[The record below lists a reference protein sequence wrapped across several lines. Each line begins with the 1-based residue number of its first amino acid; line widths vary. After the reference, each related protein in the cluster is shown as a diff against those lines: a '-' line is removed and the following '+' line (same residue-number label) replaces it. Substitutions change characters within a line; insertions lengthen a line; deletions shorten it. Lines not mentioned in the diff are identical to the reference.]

1 MATIAANHV
10 KIGVFVTTSVFL
22 ATIGILIL
30 GRTSFNRSE
39 TLFESYMEGS
49 VQGLD
54 VGGAV
59 KYRGIPIG
67 KIREITL
74 IQPTYSAPDTPD
86 GQRAKRYARIVFAV
100 DGEKFCRQECEV
112 ILKQVSEGLRVFQK
126 PLGITGMKFLDL
138 DFLDINTDQIT
149 LPVPWTPKHL
159 YIPSARGFT
168 KAITDVIEHLSN
180 QLTNLDLQ
188 LAVTSLTEVIESIG
202 DDIRQAE
209 IGEAGKTLRSIL
221 EKTDT
226 LAATFNDWIESEE
239 LAETAQSL
247 SSAVASVERT
257 AKEIETSLPALM
269 QSGTQLIQNADN
281 IATDSRIS
289 IAESLENLRRATDS
303 IDQVLD
309 QIKENPSVLIRSAN
323 HD

>member
-10 KIGVFVTTSVFL
+10 KIGIFVTVSVFL
-22 ATIGILIL
+22 ATVGILVL
-30 GRTSFNRSE
+30 GRSSFNRSE

-74 IQPTYSAPDTPD
+74 IQPTYSVPDTPD

-100 DGEKFCRQECEV
+100 DRDKFCRRECEA
-112 ILKQVSEGLRVFQK
+112 ILEQVSEGLRVFQK
-126 PLGITGMKFLDL
+126 PLGITGMKYLDL
-138 DFLDINTDQIT
+138 DFLDTTVDHTT
-149 LPVPWTPKHL
+149 LPVPWTPKNI

-180 QLTNLDLQ
+180 QLTNLDLRQ
-188 LAVTSLTEVIESIG
+188 AMASLTEVIETTG
-202 DDIRQAE
+202 DDIRKAD
-209 IGEAGKTLRSIL
+209 IGEAGKTLRAIL

-226 LAATFNDWIESEE
+226 LTATFNDWIESEE
-239 LAETAQSL
+239 LAETARSL
-247 SSAVASVERT
+247 SSTVASVERT
-257 AKEIETSLPALM
+257 SKEIEASLPALM
-269 QSGTQLIQNADN
+269 QHATQLIQHADN
-281 IATDSRIS
+281 IATDSRVS